1 MMAAIQAAIGS
12 STVVT
17 DIESG
22 LVGLKTAMEVNAK
35 AIELQAAVVAVQS
48 NLMVAQTQ
56 SLSSSRRI
64 EALNLN

>member
-17 DIESG
+17 DMESG

-48 NLMVAQTQ
+48 NLMVWT
-56 SLSSSRRI
+56 
-64 EALNLN
+64 